1 MYIYNITTNVDE
13 SIHKEWLDWMGGTHI
28 PDILAT
34 GNFYK
39 ALMTE
44 VMVKEEMGGI
54 TYSVQFTSKSKEK
67 LEKYLLQEDQKMQD
81 EVMRLFG
88 NKFGTF
94 TTVMKIVKEMKL
106 L

>member
-13 SIHKEWLDWMGGTHI
+13 SIHKEWLDWMEGTHI

-67 LEKYLLQEDQKMQD
+67 IEKYLLKEDQKMQA

-106 L
+106 P

>member
-1 MYIYNITTNVDE
+1 MHIYNITTNVDE
-13 SIHKEWLDWMGGTHI
+13 SIHKEWLAWMEGTHI

-44 VMVKEEMGGI
+44 VMVKEELGGI
-54 TYSVQFTSKSKEK
+54 TYSVQFTCESKEK
-67 LEKYLLQEDQKMQD
+67 LEKYLLKDDQKMQG
-81 EVMRLFG
+81 EMIRLFG

-94 TTVMKIVKEMKL
+94 TTVMKIIKKIRL
-106 L
+106 R